1 MAKDFKLHADGAN
14 AGLDGLGA
22 TYNSGALKFY
32 APGTGGIPATA
43 ATALTDQVLLCTITL
58 PASAFAAASGG
69 SIAKA
74 GTWSGSVAESDTPTF
89 YRVEASASTDVVAQG
104 TVGLDTG
111 DFDIEFDSVTWLA
124 GGTVTVDTYTL
135 TLPLSS

>member
-1 MAKDFKLHADGAN
+1 MANDFKLHARGAD
-14 AGLDGLGA
+14 AALDGLGA
-22 TYNSGALKFY
+22 LYNSGELKFY
-32 APGTGGIPATA
+32 EGVIPAA
-43 ATALTDQVLLCTITL
+43 ASTALDGQTLLCTISL
-58 PASAFAAASGG
+58 PATAFAAADGG
-69 SIAKA
+69 TIAKS

-111 DFDIEFDSVTWLA
+111 DFDIEFDSVTWLD